1 MIKRDNDFTL
11 KEVIERLRKV
21 YNWDTSLDEAN
32 LKNSWEKVVGG
43 IIGKHT
49 LNLSVKNWV
58 LYVNLD
64 SSVIRSE
71 LQMSRSKIVKLLND
85 EVGKNVIDD
94 MVLV

>member
-11 KEVIERLRKV
+11 KEVIEKLREV
-21 YNWDTSLDEAN
+21 YNWDASLDEAK
-32 LKNSWEKVVGG
+32 LKNSWENVVGS

-49 LNLSVKNWV
+49 VNLYIKKKV

-64 SSVIRSE
+64 SSVIRNE
-71 LQMSRSKIVKLLND
+71 LQMSRSKIVKMLND
-85 EVGKNVIDD
+85 EVGKKVIED

>member
-49 LNLSVKNWV
+49 LNLSVKNRV

>member
-49 LNLSVKNWV
+49 LNLSVKNKI
-58 LYVNLD
+58 LYVRLD

-71 LQMSRSKIVKLLND
+71 LQMSRSKIVQMLND
-85 EVGKNVIDD
+85 EVGKKVIDD